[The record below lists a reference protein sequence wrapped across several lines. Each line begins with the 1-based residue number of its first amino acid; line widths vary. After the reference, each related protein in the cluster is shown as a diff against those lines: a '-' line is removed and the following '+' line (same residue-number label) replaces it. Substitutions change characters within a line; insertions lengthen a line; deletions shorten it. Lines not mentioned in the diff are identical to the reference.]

1 MITWVHGFWGTE
13 CIATLLQSLV
23 PEFRDRVAAQADRVI
38 EVLEIL
44 ATLLPIRPLWIPRH
58 VRGPSPSDAGGEG
71 RGQTPETGD

>member
-1 MITWVHGFWGTE
+1 MDSGEQSVS
-13 CIATLLQSLV
+13 TLLQSLV